1 MPRLSAGLPS
11 PVLLGAIMLQA
22 CGTAEPNAMRA
33 AFARGEIRP
42 ITEIIAMAEARYD
55 GRVIEAELES
65 LGLAWA
71 YEISFLPP
79 QGAPFE
85 VTLDARSGAFL
96 GAEGLV
102 QERGR

>member
-1 MPRLSAGLPS
+1 MPPLARCRRSTAALAAI
-11 PVLLGAIMLQA
+11 LLQGCA
-22 CGTAEPNAMRA
+22 TAEPEAMRA
-33 AFARGEIRP
+33 ALERGEIRP
-42 ITEIIAMAEARYD
+42 IAEIIALAEARYW
-55 GRVIEAELES
+55 GRVIEAELEP

-71 YEISFLPP
+71 YEISILPP
-79 QGAPFE
+79 RGSPFE